1 MVAFDPADVAPRLE
15 RLGFLAR
22 SGLTGLASGYLLV
35 ALRPSPSL
43 CHFDPELVDYWTT
56 GAQRG
61 QCRRI
66 NLRTSLPLAAEVSWG
81 PVRIVDRLGNANEY
95 LTFGGRLKA
104 SLVEG
109 VVVVVLSCD
118 TPLLKAGGHSQEV
131 DLGAETVGAFFG
143 RLLRAIDYVPG
154 FEARVSAAEPVVRYA
169 AFLVDALDRFR
180 SSASL
185 REAES
190 DLLAALE
197 REERRVG
204 SSNPGQWLAGVELW
218 SETASPAGAGQ
229 DRRPEGETQ
238 DRRTRT

>member
-1 MVAFDPADVAPRLE
+1 MVVLDPAAVAPRLAS
-15 RLGFLAR
+15 LGFLAR
-22 SGLTGLASGYLLV
+22 SGLTGLAPGYLLV

-43 CHFDPELVDYWTT
+43 CHFDPEVVDYWTT
-56 GAQRG
+56 GDQRG
-61 QCRRI
+61 QRCRL
-66 NLRTSLPLAAEVSWG
+66 NLRTSLPLRAEVSWG

-95 LTFGGRLKA
+95 LTFGGRLTA
-104 SLVEG
+104 SLVED

-154 FEARVSAAEPVVRYA
+154 FEARVSAAEPIVRYA
-169 AFLVDALDRFR
+169 AFLVEALDRFR
-180 SSASL
+180 SSAGL

-197 REERRVG
+197 REERRVR
-204 SSNPGQWLAGVELW
+204 SSNPGPWLDGVELW
-218 SETASPAGAGQ
+218 SKSASPVRASQ
-229 DRRPEGETQ
+229 DRRPEGDTQ
-238 DRRTRT
+238 DRRTRM